1 MDIEKLKQKVLD
13 LAIRGKLVPQD
24 PNDEPAS
31 VLIEKIKKE
40 KEELIKQGKIKPLKN
55 DAYIYKGSDN
65 CYYENLKKIELK
77 IDIPNGWTICKFN
90 DVIDVRDGTHDSPK
104 YHENGI
110 PFVTSKNLKENK
122 IDFSTCKF
130 ISIEDANKFNKRSNV
145 DNYDILF
152 AMIGTIGNPVIVKKE
167 KEFAI
172 KNVALFKNINRD
184 LLSEEWV
191 KILLEALTISMI
203 EKTSSGLQPF
213 VSLDFLR
220 NYIILIPPYNEQI
233 KIIKK
238 VNEIYKL
245 INLIKKEKEDISKNI
260 NKIKIKILN
269 YFFDENSTYKSYYN
283 DKYNTT
289 LKQMIPKN
297 KIGDGDWVLTS
308 DMDENGEYS
317 LVQLKHI
324 SEGKYNK
331 EKKYNHINSM
341 FFKNNN
347 CSEIKENYILINR
360 LIMSSM
366 NVCILPKL
374 GFKTITS
381 VDVCWIAP
389 DNSYNQKYLM
399 YYLLSSSFQNQVLNK
414 SSGSTRKRISK
425 KNLINIPMRIHNI
438 KDQEIIVKKIDA
450 MFEILNLIIS

>member
-1 MDIEKLKQKVLD
+1 
-13 LAIRGKLVPQD
+13 
-24 PNDEPAS
+24 
-31 VLIEKIKKE
+31 
-40 KEELIKQGKIKPLKN
+40 
-55 DAYIYKGSDN
+55 
-65 CYYENLKKIELK
+65 
-77 IDIPNGWTICKFN
+77 
-90 DVIDVRDGTHDSPK
+90 
-104 YHENGI
+104 
-110 PFVTSKNLKENK
+110 
-122 IDFSTCKF
+122 
-130 ISIEDANKFNKRSNV
+130 
-145 DNYDILF
+145 
-152 AMIGTIGNPVIVKKE
+152 MIGTIGNPVIVKKE

-220 NYIILIPPYNEQI
+220 NYIILIPPYSEQI

-283 DKYNTT
+283 DKHNTT

-331 EKKYNHINSM
+331 EKKYKHINSM

-450 MFEILNLIIS
+450 MFEILSLIIS

>member
-1 MDIEKLKQKVLD
+1 MT
-13 LAIRGKLVPQD
+13 G
-24 PNDEPAS
+24 AS
-31 VLIEKIKKE
+31 CFTNNGLLINRWTNAPKNISY
-40 KEELIKQGKIKPLKN
+40 KN
-55 DAYIYKGSDN
+55 DLLITVK
-65 CYYENLKKIELK
+65 
-77 IDIPNGWTICKFN
+77 
-90 DVIDVRDGTHDSPK
+90 
-104 YHENGI
+104 
-110 PFVTSKNLKENK
+110 
-122 IDFSTCKF
+122 
-130 ISIEDANKFNKRSNV
+130 
-145 DNYDILF
+145 
-152 AMIGTIGNPVIVKKE
+152 GTIGELAFN
-167 KEFAI
+167 
-172 KNVALFKNINRD
+172 NIGEVHIARQ
-184 LLSEEWV
+184 
-191 KILLEALTISMI
+191 IMALTINEKIEQKFIFYFLLVNKERMI
-203 EKTSSGLQPF
+203 QKNASLIPGIKRDDILNLEIALPPKEEQKRIITKIDELLYF
-213 VSLDFLR
+213 VKKIRNELKAMRDLSIAVKRKILDF
-220 NYIILIPPYNEQI
+220 
-233 KIIKK
+233 
-238 VNEIYKL
+238 
-245 INLIKKEKEDISKNI
+245 
-260 NKIKIKILN
+260 
-269 YFFDENSTYKSYYN
+269 FFGENSSYKSYYN

-289 LKQMIPKN
+289 LKRMIPKN

-324 SEGKYNK
+324 CEGKYNK

>member
-1 MDIEKLKQKVLD
+1 MVSKLKTYECN
-13 LAIRGKLVPQD
+13 IP
-24 PNDEPAS
+24 
-31 VLIEKIKKE
+31 
-40 KEELIKQGKIKPLKN
+40 
-55 DAYIYKGSDN
+55 IYSNGIQNNGLYGYTNKADV
-65 CYYENLKKIELK
+65 YENSI
-77 IDIPNGWTICKFN
+77 TISA
-90 DVIDVRDGTHDSPK
+90 R
-104 YHENGI
+104 
-110 PFVTSKNLKENK
+110 
-122 IDFSTCKF
+122 
-130 ISIEDANKFNKRSNV
+130 
-145 DNYDILF
+145 
-152 AMIGTIGNPVIVKKE
+152 GTIGYVFVRTEPYHPIVRLISVIPYSLLNLNYLMIFLNTMREIGNGSNTPQLTVPD
-167 KEFAI
+167 I
-172 KNVALFKNINRD
+172 K
-184 LLSEEWV
+184 
-191 KILLEALTISMI
+191 T
-203 EKTSSGLQPF
+203 
-213 VSLDFLR
+213 
-220 NYIILIPPYNEQI
+220 
-233 KIIKK
+233 
-238 VNEIYKL
+238 KL
-245 INLIKKEKEDISKNI
+245 IALPPLKEQNRIVNILKIVLEKIDLINNEKKRIKDLIVILKKQILNLI
-260 NKIKIKILN
+260 
-269 YFFDENSTYKSYYN
+269 FDDNSSYKSYYN

-324 SEGKYNK
+324 CEGKYNK